1 MDIGHRLHLIGKN
14 SFMQK
19 LIVTAFLIIVF
30 TTIYSQSTSSN
41 EIILE
46 GGAKIKVTPDDATLT
61 LTVEKLDTIEKAAIM
76 HLNQTLD
83 GLVRSLNSIGFKN
96 DHIKIASYDISSSR
110 DREDN
115 KKNILLQMC

>member
-1 MDIGHRLHLIGKN
+1 MDIGHRLHPIGKN

-30 TTIYSQSTSSN
+30 TTMFSQSTSSN